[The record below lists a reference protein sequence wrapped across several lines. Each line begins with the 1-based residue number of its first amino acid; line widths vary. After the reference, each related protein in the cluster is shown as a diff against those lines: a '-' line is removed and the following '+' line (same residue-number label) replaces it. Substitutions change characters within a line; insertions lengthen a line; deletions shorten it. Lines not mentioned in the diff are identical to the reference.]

1 MRLNYR
7 KAPIVTSVAP
17 AVGLTVGGTPV
28 TIRGK
33 WLGDVVAVRFG
44 SVPASFR
51 VVSDTEIIA
60 SAPAQGAGA
69 VDVIVQTT
77 AGRAVT
83 TTPARFSYGDVPRVS
98 AVSPASGLTVGGDSV
113 VITGLNL
120 SAATA
125 VSFGDVETHFEVLS
139 DRQQVTAV
147 SPATGGAAGGTRV
160 TIRGTNLSGALA
172 VTFGK
177 TTGKSLTVVSA
188 TELVVT
194 APAHAAG
201 AVNVTV
207 LTVSG
212 ASAAAAYAAFT
223 YQ

>member
-139 DRQQVTAV
+139 DRHRSLL
-147 SPATGGAAGGTRV
+147 SPRQPAAWPGAPGSPSVAPTSPVRWPS
-160 TIRGTNLSGALA
+160 RSARPPASRSPSSPPPSWLSQLL
-172 VTFGK
+172 
-177 TTGKSLTVVSA
+177 LTPP
-188 TELVVT
+188 E
-194 APAHAAG
+194 
-201 AVNVTV
+201 
-207 LTVSG
+207 
-212 ASAAAAYAAFT
+212 
-223 YQ
+223 Q